1 MFIHKSSTVFHVHLV
16 FLFDI
21 GDEGILNGIWGGDEL
36 NEVSAIVEVPAN
48 SVSATLRLRYWAL
61 DSWDAGEAAAVSVDG
76 TELWSLERDNY
87 GSSCDPF
94 LLYEGAA
101 NIPDAWS
108 GENSAAGIVVSKGH
122 KFCLCFHTSLITH
135 IMV

>member
-1 MFIHKSSTVFHVHLV
+1 MHGSSTVFYSSHCVVVL
-16 FLFDI
+16 

-36 NEVSAIVEVPAN
+36 NEVSATVEVPADA
-48 SVSATLRLRYWAL
+48 VSATLRLRYWAL

-76 TELWSLERDNY
+76 AEVWSLERDNY

-101 NIPDAWS
+101 NIPDSWS
-108 GENSAAGIVVSKGH
+108 GENSVAGDCYYDVEVLT
-122 KFCLCFHTSLITH
+122 FVLNLL
-135 IMV
+135 